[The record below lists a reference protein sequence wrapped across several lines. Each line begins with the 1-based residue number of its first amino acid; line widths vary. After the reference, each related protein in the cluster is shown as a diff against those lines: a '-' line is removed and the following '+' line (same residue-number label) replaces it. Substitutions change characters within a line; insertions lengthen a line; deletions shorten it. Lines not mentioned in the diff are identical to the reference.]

1 MGYRKVG
8 WLEQCWYVLKWKLT
22 HLFKGGGEE
31 VKQRKGYN
39 WHGKSTWAANE
50 HEREMSKLKAQPTV
64 RQRKYV
70 NFLCMTLKEHGI
82 KIPSSRYGL
91 MTRMDYA
98 DYIGELVALCEKNGI
113 PSHSRKAV

>member
-1 MGYRKVG
+1 M
-8 WLEQCWYVLKWKLT
+8 
-22 HLFKGGGEE
+22 
-31 VKQRKGYN
+31 KQRKGYN
-39 WHGKSTWAANE
+39 WNGKSTWAAKE
-50 HEREMSKLKAQPTV
+50 HEREMSRLKAQPTV

-91 MTRMDYA
+91 TTRMDYA

-113 PSHSRKAV
+113 ESHTNGKQFDRVATVNGDGSIEQRLQEVKKPNG